1 MPFKRKRFSKS
12 KTKAPTRSEV
22 AKIAKKVVLGT
33 AETKQV
39 YTEVD
44 EQTITPGTNGLT
56 INNFMNISRI
66 GTDQLAPKDGQN
78 SKREGAE
85 IIPRSFQFRG
95 WMRPR
100 ALANDGTGDDK
111 DSDQFDNALY
121 VRIIIIKASTL
132 TLTDKTPTNTL
143 TPDDDNFFLGLGG
156 LPTGL
161 STDYSDIYKPL
172 NWKATGKPLMDKVVF
187 IPNQYKMNNTK
198 LIKFNHKFGP
208 NEKLNF
214 LENAST
220 LGGASVIPDETIRMH
235 IIARY
240 ANDDIH
246 VQYENLELSGTGIF
260 KFKDF

>member
-1 MPFKRKRFSKS
+1 MPKRKQMNASQ
-12 KTKAPTRSEV
+12 V

-33 AETKQV
+33 AETKQR

-44 EQTITPGTNGLT
+44 EATITPGTSGYSMNTFMDVYRHDAT
-56 INNFMNISRI
+56 I
-66 GTDQLAPKDGQN
+66 TPAN
-78 SKREGAE
+78 SVNPRREGAQ

-100 ALANDGTGDDK
+100 ALANDGEP
-111 DSDQFDNALY
+111 DQQDENFDNALY
-121 VRIIIIKASTL
+121 VRVMFLKHSTMDVD
-132 TLTDKTPTNTL
+132 TRTPNPNL
-143 TPDDDNFFLGLGG
+143 SPDDNNFFLGPNG
-156 LPTGL
+156 LPVGL

-172 NWKATGKPLMDKVVF
+172 NWKATGKPLMDKVLF

-198 LIKFNHKFGP
+198 LIKFTHKFGA

-214 LENAST
+214 LSNAA
-220 LGGASVIPDETIRMH
+220 GGIGGSSQIPEQMISMYV
-235 IIARY
+235 IARY

-246 VQYENLELSGTGIF
+246 VQFENLELSGTGIF

>member
-1 MPFKRKRFSKS
+1 MPKRKQMNASQ
-12 KTKAPTRSEV
+12 V

-33 AETKQV
+33 AETKQQ

-44 EQTITPGTNGLT
+44 EQTVTPGTSGLT
-56 INNFMNISRI
+56 INNFTNVSRL
-66 GTDQLAPKDGQN
+66 GPGGMTPEDGVN
-78 SKREGAE
+78 PKREGSE

-100 ALANDGTGDDK
+100 ALANDGQP
-111 DSDQFDNALY
+111 DQQDENFDNALY
-121 VRIIIIKASTL
+121 VRVIWLKTSTL
-132 TLTDKTPTNTL
+132 SLTTRTPNNGL
-143 TPDDDNFFLGLGG
+143 TPDDNNFFLGKNG
-156 LPTGL
+156 LPVGL

-172 NWKATGKPLMDKVVF
+172 NWKVTGKPLMDKVMF

-198 LIKFNHKFGP
+198 LLKFSHKFGP
-208 NEKLNF
+208 NEKMNF
-214 LENAST
+214 QENT
-220 LGGASVIPDETIRMH
+220 PGGTGGANVIPDTTIRCH

-246 VQYENLELSGTGIF
+246 VQFENLEVSGTGIF